1 MITTKDLFIKANTIA
16 TTYQRQ
22 IQQEKPFQKAN
33 KNKKIKYENKY
44 ETQKVCKTHPTL
56 DIKKIVLKTFQIGID
71 QLGMSLKY
79 ALKKKVV

>member
-33 KNKKIKYENKY
+33 MNKKVKY
-44 ETQKVCKTHPTL
+44 ETQTSVQYISCTEYQKDCVENFSNWH
-56 DIKKIVLKTFQIGID
+56 
-71 QLGMSLKY
+71 
-79 ALKKKVV
+79 